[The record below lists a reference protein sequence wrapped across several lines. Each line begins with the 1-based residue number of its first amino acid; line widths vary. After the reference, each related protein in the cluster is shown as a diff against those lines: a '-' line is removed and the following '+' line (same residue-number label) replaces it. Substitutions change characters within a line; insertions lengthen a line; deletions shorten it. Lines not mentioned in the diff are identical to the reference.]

1 MSSGP
6 VTRGT
11 GGRAAFAGGRGA
23 GVVTTGAAVTG
34 IGVGTAGVR
43 GAHAA
48 TPAENAAVE
57 STRNDL
63 LVFITSL
70 CRLVD
75 NLIAWSVPELFDGQ
89 VAFISSRR
97 AHVV

>member
-23 GVVTTGAAVTG
+23 GVVTTGAAGTG
-34 IGVGTAGVR
+34 VGVGTAGGR

-48 TPAENAAVE
+48 RPPENAAAD
-57 STRNDL
+57 SRRNDL
-63 LVFITSL
+63 LVVITCL
-70 CRLVD
+70 CCLVG
-75 NLIAWSVPELFDGQ
+75 NLIAWSVPEVVLWTSGVF
-89 VAFISSRR
+89 VSRR